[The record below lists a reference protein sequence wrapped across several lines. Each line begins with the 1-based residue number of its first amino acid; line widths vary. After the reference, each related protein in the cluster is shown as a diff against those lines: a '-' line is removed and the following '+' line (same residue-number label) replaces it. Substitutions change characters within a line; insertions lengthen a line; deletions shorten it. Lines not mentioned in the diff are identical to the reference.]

1 MKYLNK
7 TTFFLLVLK
16 LLFVTVEKIATDF
29 SNLAYLSSKIMAFE
43 GKVYYTF
50 FVNKN

>member
-7 TTFFLLVLK
+7 TTFFLLALK
-16 LLFVTVEKIATDF
+16 LLFVTVENIATDF

-50 FVNKN
+50 FCK